1 MKTNKLILVAFVLM
15 SNLTFSQTES
25 SNFISDLTG
34 LKMFELL
41 IAGVL
46 IVGLFFVAY
55 LASRE
60 KKKH

>member
-25 SNFISDLTG
+25 GGMWDSIAG

-41 IAGVL
+41 IAAVAV
-46 IVGLFFVAY
+46 IGLFVLAY
-55 LASRE
+55 LASKE
-60 KKKH
+60 KKKR